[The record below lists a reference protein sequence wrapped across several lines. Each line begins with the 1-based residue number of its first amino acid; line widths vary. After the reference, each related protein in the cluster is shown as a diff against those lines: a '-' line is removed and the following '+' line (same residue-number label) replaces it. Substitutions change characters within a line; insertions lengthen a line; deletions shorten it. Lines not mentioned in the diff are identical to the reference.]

1 MATNQGDA
9 ALGTPETEAAPL
21 ETGKVVRYD
30 CGWVGC
36 DEMPM
41 IVRRHLQEVE
51 VGDIVE
57 FLVREPSSKED
68 TPPFCR
74 MLGHRILSTDLEEDG
89 ALVIRVAR
97 AR

>member
-9 ALGTPETEAAPL
+9 ALGTPEIEAAPS

>member
-1 MATNQGDA
+1 MAMDQGGGS
-9 ALGTPETEAAPL
+9 ALGAAEAAAQSA
-21 ETGKVVRYD
+21 EGEIVRYD

-41 IVRRHLQEVE
+41 IVRRHLQDVE
-51 VGDIVE
+51 VGTVVE
-57 FLVREPSSKED
+57 FLVYEPSTKED

-74 MLGHRILSTDLEEDG
+74 MLGHRILAVDQQEDG
-89 ALVIRVAR
+89 GLVIRVER

>member
-1 MATNQGDA
+1 MTMDQGGA
-9 ALGTPETEAAPL
+9 ALGAAETAPETGAD
-21 ETGKVVRYD
+21 GIVRYD

-41 IVRRHLQEVE
+41 IVRRHIQDVE
-51 VGDIVE
+51 VGAVVE
-57 FLVREPSSKED
+57 FLVYEPSSKED

-74 MLGHRILSTDLEEDG
+74 MLGHRILAVEQQEDG
-89 ALVIRVAR
+89 GLVIRVER

>member
-1 MATNQGDA
+1 MATDQGGT
-9 ALGTPETEAAPL
+9 ALGAAETAAQV
-21 ETGKVVRYD
+21 TGGKIVRYD

-36 DEMPM
+36 DEIPM
-41 IVRRHLQEVE
+41 IVRRHLQDVE
-51 VGDIVE
+51 VGDVVE

-74 MLGHRILSTDLEEDG
+74 MLGHRILATDLQEDG
-89 ALVIRVAR
+89 ALVIRVER

>member
-1 MATNQGDA
+1 MAMDQGGS
-9 ALGTPETEAAPL
+9 ALGAAETDAQP
-21 ETGKVVRYD
+21 TGGKTVRYD

-41 IVRRHLQEVE
+41 IVRRQLQEVE
-51 VGDIVE
+51 VGDVVE
-57 FLVREPSSKED
+57 FVVREPSSKED

-74 MLGHRILSTDLEEDG
+74 MLGHRILATDQQEDG
-89 ALVIRVAR
+89 VLVIRVER

>member
-1 MATNQGDA
+1 MAMDQGSS
-9 ALGTPETEAAPL
+9 ALGAA
-21 ETGKVVRYD
+21 ETGSQPDAGKIVRYD

-51 VGDIVE
+51 VGAIVE

-74 MLGHRILSTDLEEDG
+74 MLGHRIISTDVQEDG
-89 ALVIRVAR
+89 ALVIRVER

>member
-1 MATNQGDA
+1 MATEQGGA
-9 ALGTPETEAAPL
+9 AIGAPQTETQ
-21 ETGKVVRYD
+21 TDGDKIVRYD

-41 IVRRHLQEVE
+41 IVRRHLQAVE
-51 VGDIVE
+51 VGDVVE
-57 FLVREPSSKED
+57 FLVYEPSSKED

-74 MLGHRILSTDLEEDG
+74 MLGHRILAVDQQEDG
-89 ALVIRVAR
+89 GLVIRVER